1 MANKDY
7 IYQRILIYAGKEFDP
22 SSDEQVEKILRD
34 KFNIYLPQR
43 ASFNEALASDI
54 SDHEIISL
62 IIQYRA
68 ISQ

>member
-22 SSDEQVEKILRD
+22 TNDEQVKKILRD

-54 SDHEIISL
+54 SDHEIIGL

-68 ISQ
+68 MSQ